1 VGLALVKYAF
11 APSGAMSALLAFLL
25 YLDDGWQL
33 LLPNSKGGSPATM
46 IFLAFWVGLVAAP
59 GYFRGCWLVAHGVSV
74 RPLQGCWVF
83 VSIVAGLVLS
93 LVGGLMSLFTIVLG
107 IAGFAAAGSAMW
119 LLKDFLPLVK
129 RATPL
134 ASETPPNL

>member
-1 VGLALVKYAF
+1 
-11 APSGAMSALLAFLL
+11 MSALLAFLL

-33 LLPNSKGGSPATM
+33 LLLPNSKAGPPGTM

-83 VSIVAGLVLS
+83 VSIVAGFVLS

-107 IAGFAAAGSAMW
+107 IAGLAAAGSAMW

-129 RATPL
+129 MATPPTSG
-134 ASETPPNL
+134 ARPNL